1 MTTKTNNN
9 IKIHNNQI
17 LGNLP
22 IWDLSE
28 LYDSVESNKITS
40 DLEFIETKAKEFAA
54 NYEGKIYSL
63 NGPNLLVAIEQLEII
78 DERMDK
84 ILSFAHL
91 LYAENV
97 DDVKNYR

>member
-9 IKIHNNQI
+9 LNNLKIKN

-54 NYEGKIYSL
+54 NYEGKINSL
-63 NGPNLLVAIEQLEII
+63 NGPTLVVAIEQLEII

-84 ILSFAHL
+84 ILSFDNLDHV
-91 LYAENV
+91 YV
-97 DDVKNYR
+97 TTK